1 MARRGLPNI
10 LITGTPG
17 TGKSTLASVVA
28 RRSGLDWLNVGQ
40 VAKKNDLFDGYD
52 KKYDCAVLDEDRVVD
67 ELDDKLSQP
76 SGGNLGDYH
85 GCDFFPKRWFD
96 VVFVLRTDNASLYDR
111 LRARGYTGKKLEENV
126 QCEIFQTI
134 LDEARESYDPSIVFE
149 LPSNRHLKRSIQ
161 KSLFEKINYQ
171 NLWILNYA
179 LNKKQWFFWKQDM
192 IRKAY
197 VFKMT
202 YIKW

>member
-52 KKYDCAVLDEDRVVD
+52 KKYDCAVLDEEELVD

-134 LDEARESYDPSIVFE
+134 LDEARESNGNAKVS
-149 LPSNRHLKRSIQ
+149 
-161 KSLFEKINYQ
+161 
-171 NLWILNYA
+171 
-179 LNKKQWFFWKQDM
+179 
-192 IRKAY
+192 
-197 VFKMT
+197 
-202 YIKW
+202 